1 MYFCMYTHTYSKI
14 NWKGKSQPHD
24 TMMVV
29 KSALAFLYLQCFFSL
44 NKQTNKTKIGS
55 KH

>member
-1 MYFCMYTHTYSKI
+1 MYTHTYSKI

-24 TMMVV
+24 TGWWLNQPL
-29 KSALAFLYLQCFFSL
+29 ALSSVFLFSL
-44 NKQTNKTKIGS
+44 NKQTKIDS